1 MRESDRETQTRNI
14 LLTISNQQPTICFD
28 MSGFLA
34 IVAGSIVPRLASA
47 LLICRRSGGTSSSIV
62 WLVSRTLYD
71 ICFICRVFCK
81 RLPPNCFGRDCARD
95 FGVLYGGCR
104 SITHICNESFPRRWE
119 TTQATLISLHPRL
132 SSPEPRSG
140 SLNFCTHLDVSGLNW
155 ILSSTVEHNY
165 YQVHV
170 G

>member
-1 MRESDRETQTRNI
+1 MLASLR
-14 LLTISNQQPTICFD
+14 ICSHSFIVRGFECAAIGFD
-28 MSGFLA
+28 VSTFLA
-34 IVAGSIVPRLASA
+34 IIVDLIVPGLAPAS
-47 LLICRRSGGTSSSIV
+47 LICRRSGRTSSSDV
-62 WLVSRTLYD
+62 WSVSRTLYYVG
-71 ICFICRVFCK
+71 FVCRVFCK